1 MKRGGKW
8 ISTEYLT
15 LNSVAGILLWCKG
28 KRKFR
33 LVRLMKQIF
42 RVATSKPW
50 PFVVRSTAALCP
62 KAGVTQANTLLWRLQ
77 ILLITIKKKFPQ
89 PVNPNSP
96 SFERIVF

>member
-1 MKRGGKW
+1 MDIHEIFDIKFSCRNFA
-8 ISTEYLT
+8 L
-15 LNSVAGILLWCKG
+15 AQR

-62 KAGVTQANTLLWRLQ
+62 KAGVTQANTLLCRLQ
-77 ILLITIKKKFPQ
+77 ILLITMKKTLH
-89 PVNPNSP
+89 NP
-96 SFERIVF
+96 SF